1 MTDKKGLNNWI
12 KGVGYET
19 AFWNNV
25 FRWKHTYNGLMQWSN
40 YGDVISLEG
49 FDANEFLL
57 KHDTPRVLD
66 VGCGMSY
73 ATGDF
78 INRDGEKEKLDIHYV
93 DFLAVEFN
101 KILKRHK
108 RQLPEIEFGMMEYL
122 SVFFDKV
129 NPHLIVIQNALDHSS
144 QPVKSIIEAI
154 RVLPLG
160 GTLYLNHH
168 PNEAETEKYKGFH
181 QFNVN
186 EKDGN
191 LIIWNKEDETN
202 VNQLVDGFADIE
214 VKRHENGHIIAI
226 ITKVA
231 DVPQSIVDDKKDMCE
246 MCNAFLAESLKSSS
260 ISRSIA
266 LKSKYCF
273 FNITQFFAQA
283 LPWSLKMKVKKL
295 IGQA

>member
-1 MTDKKGLNNWI
+1 
-12 KGVGYET
+12 
-19 AFWNNV
+19 
-25 FRWKHTYNGLMQWSN
+25 MQWSN
-40 YGDVISLEG
+40 YGEVITLEG

-57 KHDTPRVLD
+57 KYDKPIVLD

-93 DFLAVEFN
+93 DFLAAEFN

-108 RQLPEIEFGMMEYL
+108 RDLPEIEFGMMEYL
-122 SVFFDKV
+122 SVFYDTL

-154 RVLPLG
+154 RVLPVG

-186 EKDGN
+186 EKDGR
-191 LIIWNKEDETN
+191 LIIWNKEEETN
-202 VNQLVDGFADIE
+202 VNQLIDGFANIE
-214 VKRHENGHIIAI
+214 VKRHDNGHIIAI
-226 ITKVA
+226 ITKEA
-231 DVPQSIVDDKKDMCE
+231 EVPQSLVDDKNDMRE
-246 MCNAFLAESLKSSS
+246 ICNAFLEEGIKSSS
-260 ISRSIA
+260 ISRAIS
-266 LKSKYCF
+266 LKSKYWF